1 MKTSN
6 IRGFPGYRVT
16 KHGKVYRKGSGK
28 WSLLPIK
35 KWGNNYV
42 VNLTNSYKRRTFI
55 VARLVAM
62 AYIPNPENKP
72 CVCHKDNDK
81 SNNYYKNLY
90 WGTHK
95 ENMEQKAR
103 DGRSR
108 TLPRPGELNP
118 MSKLTDR
125 QRKEMVDKYK
135 TGKYSMMG
143 LSKEYGLKSTT
154 TIFRLMHPD
163 RRLTH

>member
-42 VNLTNSYKRRTFI
+42 V
-55 VARLVAM
+55 
-62 AYIPNPENKP
+62 
-72 CVCHKDNDK
+72 
-81 SNNYYKNLY
+81 NLY

>member
-1 MKTSN
+1 
-6 IRGFPGYRVT
+6 
-16 KHGKVYRKGSGK
+16 
-28 WSLLPIK
+28 
-35 KWGNNYV
+35 
-42 VNLTNSYKRRTFI
+42 
-55 VARLVAM
+55 
-62 AYIPNPENKP
+62 
-72 CVCHKDNDK
+72 
-81 SNNYYKNLY
+81 
-90 WGTHK
+90 
-95 ENMEQKAR
+95 
-103 DGRSR
+103 
-108 TLPRPGELNP
+108 

>member
-1 MKTSN
+1 
-6 IRGFPGYRVT
+6 
-16 KHGKVYRKGSGK
+16 
-28 WSLLPIK
+28 
-35 KWGNNYV
+35 
-42 VNLTNSYKRRTFI
+42 
-55 VARLVAM
+55 
-62 AYIPNPENKP
+62 
-72 CVCHKDNDK
+72 
-81 SNNYYKNLY
+81 
-90 WGTHK
+90 
-95 ENMEQKAR
+95 MEQKAR

-108 TLPRPGELNP
+108 TLPRFGELNP

-154 TIFRLMHPD
+154 TIFRLMHQD

>member
-6 IRGFPGYRVT
+6 IRGFPGYCVT
-16 KHGKVYRKGSGK
+16 KHGKVYRKCSGK

-62 AYIPNPENKP
+62 TYIPNPENKP

-90 WGTHK
+90 WVHIRRIWNK
-95 ENMEQKAR
+95 
-103 DGRSR
+103 
-108 TLPRPGELNP
+108 
-118 MSKLTDR
+118 KL
-125 QRKEMVDKYK
+125 EMV
-135 TGKYSMMG
+135 G
-143 LSKEYGLKSTT
+143 LELYQGLES
-154 TIFRLMHPD
+154 
-163 RRLTH
+163 

>member
-6 IRGFPGYRVT
+6 IRGFPGYHVT

-62 AYIPNPENKP
+62 THIPNPE
-72 CVCHKDNDK
+72 V
-81 SNNYYKNLY
+81 
-90 WGTHK
+90 
-95 ENMEQKAR
+95 
-103 DGRSR
+103 
-108 TLPRPGELNP
+108 NP
-118 MSKLTDR
+118 VSKLTDR

>member
-6 IRGFPGYRVT
+6 IRGFPGYHVT

-42 VNLTNSYKRRTFI
+42 V
-55 VARLVAM
+55 
-62 AYIPNPENKP
+62 
-72 CVCHKDNDK
+72 
-81 SNNYYKNLY
+81 
-90 WGTHK
+90 
-95 ENMEQKAR
+95 
-103 DGRSR
+103 
-108 TLPRPGELNP
+108 LNP